1 VSRPDRPEPGRLRV
15 ALELPVLEGSDRFEV
30 RDVRFSPEL
39 VEKMSHADWPGNVRQ
54 VESCVARIVA
64 LSSDEAVIGPE
75 EFDASAASL
84 PAPVAAAPAT
94 PDAESV
100 SLYDHLESVER
111 ELVTRMLTATS
122 GNQSE
127 AARRLGISRTA
138 LIDRMKK
145 YGLTS

>member
-1 VSRPDRPEPGRLRV
+1 
-15 ALELPVLEGSDRFEV
+15 
-30 RDVRFSPEL
+30 
-39 VEKMSHADWPGNVRQ
+39 
-54 VESCVARIVA
+54 

-75 EFDASAASL
+75 AFDASAASS
-84 PAPVAAAPAT
+84 PAPVTAAPATHRT